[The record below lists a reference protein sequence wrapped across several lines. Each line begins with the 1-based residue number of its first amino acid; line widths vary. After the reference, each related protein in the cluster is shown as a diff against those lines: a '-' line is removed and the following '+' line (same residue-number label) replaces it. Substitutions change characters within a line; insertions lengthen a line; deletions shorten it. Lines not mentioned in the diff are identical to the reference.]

1 MTELSLI
8 AKATFIIMVGL
19 VSLWMFRRA
28 PASRRSL
35 LLSATFGILLA
46 LPVATVAV
54 PSFAVEI
61 PTVGPRLVHA
71 PVLPEVQQVAA
82 ATGSIDDGPTRA
94 AGIGARPALVQ
105 IPTLLRAAWTAGAI
119 VFMAPIVVMLWRVSR
134 LRRNALPWRGRI
146 PVASVVPVLC
156 SESIVAP
163 MTFGLIDP
171 VVVLPADAD
180 EWSDADLRQALV
192 HELEH
197 VRRRDWA
204 MQLMA
209 RVVCA
214 IYWFHPLVWV
224 AWRRLRLESERA
236 CDDAVLRGAE
246 RAAYAE
252 QLVMLARRLSASTP
266 ASSLSM
272 ASRSDLAA
280 RVSAVLDPKQRRGRP
295 GTIFATAALVAAVV
309 LLSTIAP
316 LQAVPRQTPVI
327 GAAKESAKKG
337 TATLSGFMYDPLGGG
352 VADLRVLLEGGGYG
366 DAVQTDNT
374 GHFRFEKVPAGTFFM
389 ISTIDFVPATF
400 VTVGEGE
407 SVEHDINMK
416 IDTLTGDFV
425 VCAECPVV
433 ADTYVTPESL
443 LKEFE
448 SDRQATWDLPAVGP
462 APIGGWENHHFT
474 PIEYPSNLKDAKV
487 QGTVVVEG
495 QIGTDGFPRDIVAS
509 ADNPELANAAVTVV
523 QRDRWEPARVRGV
536 AVQVPFNF
544 KFEYVLRLPKR

>member
-8 AKATFIIMVGL
+8 AKATVVLTVGL
-19 VSLWMFRRA
+19 ASLWMIRRA

-35 LLSATFGILLA
+35 LLSATFGILLV
-46 LPVATVAV
+46 LPLATVAV

-61 PTVGPRLVHA
+61 PTVSPTVSNPH
-71 PVLPEVQQVAA
+71 VLRAVASAASAGDIERRGEAA
-82 ATGSIDDGPTRA
+82 ARSLP
-94 AGIGARPALVQ
+94 ARVTAQ
-105 IPTLLRAAWTAGAI
+105 TILRAAWAAGLML
-119 VFMAPIVVMLWRVSR
+119 FMIPIVVMLWRAAR
-134 LRRNALPWRGRI
+134 LRRSAAPWPGRTS
-146 PVASVVPVLC
+146 VASVVPILC
-156 SESIVAP
+156 SERVRAP

-171 VVVLPADAD
+171 VVFLPADTE

-197 VRRRDWA
+197 VRRLDWA
-204 MQLMA
+204 IQLMA

-246 RAAYAE
+246 RTAYAE
-252 QLVMLARRLSASTP
+252 QLVTLARRLSASAP

-280 RVSAVLDPKQRRGRP
+280 RVSAVLDPKQRRGRT
-295 GTIFATAALVAAVV
+295 GTMFATTALVAAVA

-316 LQAVPRQTPVI
+316 LKAVPRQTPVV

-337 TATLSGFMYDPLGGG
+337 TATLSGFVYDPLGDG
-352 VADLRVLLEGGGYG
+352 VADLRVLVESTDRWDYG
-366 DAVQTDNT
+366 DAVQTDKN
-374 GHFRFEKVPAGTFFM
+374 GHYTFEKVPAGRYFL
-389 ISTIDFVPATF
+389 ISTIDFVPATS
-400 VTVGEGE
+400 VTVGDGE
-407 SVEHDINMK
+407 SVEQDIRMK
-416 IDTLTGDFV
+416 IDTLTGNFV
-425 VCAECPVV
+425 VCAECPEVPGPYV
-433 ADTYVTPESL
+433 APESM

-448 SDRQATWDLPAVGP
+448 ADRQATWDLPAVGP
-462 APIGGWENHHFT
+462 APIGGWENDHFMQ
-474 PIEYPSNLKDAKV
+474 IEYPSNLKDAKV
-487 QGTVVVEG
+487 QGIVVVEG

-509 ADNPELANAAVTVV
+509 ADNPELAKAAVARVKS
-523 QRDRWEPARVRGV
+523 DRWEPARVRGV

-544 KFEYVLRLPKR
+544 KFEYVLRLPRR